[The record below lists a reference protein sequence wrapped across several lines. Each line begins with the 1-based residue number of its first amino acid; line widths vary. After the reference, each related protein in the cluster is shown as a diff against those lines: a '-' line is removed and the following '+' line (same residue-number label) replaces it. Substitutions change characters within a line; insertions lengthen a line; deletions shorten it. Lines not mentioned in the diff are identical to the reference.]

1 MASQQSTIRTMY
13 GLSRRLAY
21 HSQLPDGQNS
31 FSALV
36 IMLFVNSHSHDME
49 EGQHMKKSKIKD
61 KTEAGKKSKS
71 RDRQVDEEPMRADLK
86 EVIERH
92 SRGLDEQRPQAV
104 ARRRKTGQRTIRENI
119 KDLCD
124 GHFMEYGALAVAAQR
139 QRRSMEDLMSKTP
152 ADGVV
157 AGIGQVN
164 RSLFG
169 EDRARCMIIAYDY
182 TVLAGTQGFFGHK
195 KKDRMLILAH
205 EQRLPVVLF
214 AEGGGGRPGDVD
226 ADGVVVAGLDLATFA
241 MFARLSGKVPVVGI
255 VSGRCFA
262 GNAVLLGC
270 CDVIIA
276 AQNANIGMAGPVMIE
291 GGGLGV
297 FKPEDIGPMDV
308 QTKNGVVDIAVAD
321 DTEAVTVARKY
332 LSYFQGAVSQWEAA
346 DQRLL
351 RNMVPEQRR
360 YVYDVR
366 AIIKTIA
373 DTDSFLELRP
383 KFGPEMITGLI
394 RIEGR
399 PFGVIAN
406 NCQHQAGAIEAEGA
420 DKAARLMQLCN
431 AHGLPMVSL
440 VDTPGFM
447 VGPEIEHRAQVRH
460 ICRMFVVGS
469 HLTAP
474 FFTVFLRRGY
484 GLGAQAMAKGGFH
497 EPFFAVAWPTGE
509 FGGMGLEGAVRA
521 GFRKEL
527 EAMKEP
533 QEREALYEKLV
544 ALAYERGKA
553 INMASYLE
561 IDAVIDPADT
571 RRWITEGL
579 KAAPAERTERAGHD
593 FVDTW

>member
-1 MASQQSTIRTMY
+1 
-13 GLSRRLAY
+13 
-21 HSQLPDGQNS
+21 
-31 FSALV
+31 
-36 IMLFVNSHSHDME
+36 
-49 EGQHMKKSKIKD
+49 MKKSKSE
-61 KTEAGKKSKS
+61 EAVETAKKSKT
-71 RDRQVDEEPMRADLK
+71 RDRQVDQEPVRADLK
-86 EVIERH
+86 EVVERH
-92 SRGLDEQRPQAV
+92 SRGLDERRPEAV
-104 ARRRKTGQRTIRENI
+104 ARRRKTGQRTTRENI

-139 QRRSMEDLMSKTP
+139 QRRTIEDLTSKTP
-152 ADGVV
+152 ADGVI
-157 AGIGQVN
+157 AGVGQIN
-164 RSLFG
+164 GSLFG
-169 EDRARCMIIAYDY
+169 EDKARCMIIAYDY

-195 KKDRMLILAH
+195 KKDRMLSLARQ
-205 EQRLPVVLF
+205 QRLPVVLF

-226 ADGVVVAGLDLATFA
+226 ADAVVVAGLDLATFA
-241 MFARLSGKVPVVGI
+241 MFAELSGRVPLVGI

-297 FKPEDIGPMDV
+297 FRPEDIGPMNV
-308 QTKNGVVDIAVAD
+308 QMNNGVVDIAVAHD
-321 DTEAVTVARKY
+321 VEAVAVAKKY

-351 RNMVPEQRR
+351 RNMIPQQRR
-360 YVYDVR
+360 CVYEVR

-383 KFGPEMITGLI
+383 RFGREMVTGLM
-394 RIEGR
+394 RIEGK
-399 PFGVIAN
+399 PFGFIAN
-406 NCQHQAGAIEAEGA
+406 DCKYQAGAIEAEGA

-447 VGPEIEHRAQVRH
+447 VGPEVERRAQVRH
-460 ICRMFVVGS
+460 VCRMFVVGS
-469 HLTAP
+469 HLTVP
-474 FFTVFLRRGY
+474 FFTIFLRRGY

-527 EAMKEP
+527 EAVKDP
-533 QEREALYEKLV
+533 QEREALYEKL
-544 ALAYERGKA
+544 LASLYERGKA
-553 INMASYLE
+553 INMASCLE
-561 IDAVIDPADT
+561 IDAVVDPADT
-571 RRWITEGL
+571 RRRIMDGL
-579 KAAPAERTERAGHD
+579 KAALADYSQRAGHD

>member
-1 MASQQSTIRTMY
+1 
-13 GLSRRLAY
+13 
-21 HSQLPDGQNS
+21 
-31 FSALV
+31 
-36 IMLFVNSHSHDME
+36 
-49 EGQHMKKSKIKD
+49 MKEPEKRGVRG
-61 KTEAGKKSKS
+61 AGKGVSS
-71 RDRQVDEEPMRADLK
+71 RNRQAGREPIRADLQD
-86 EVIERH
+86 VIERH
-92 SRGLDEQRPQAV
+92 SRGLDERRADAV
-104 ARRRKTGQRTIRENI
+104 ARRRKAGQRTVRENI
-119 KDLCD
+119 KDICD
-124 GHFMEYGALAVAAQR
+124 GRFLEYGALAVAAQR
-139 QRRSMEDLMSKTP
+139 QRRTVEDLTSKTP
-152 ADGVV
+152 ADGVI

-164 RSLFG
+164 TALFE
-169 EDRARCMIIAYDY
+169 EDKARCLIVAYDY

-195 KKDRMLILAH
+195 KKDRMLRLAH

-226 ADGVVVAGLDLATFA
+226 ADGVMVAGLDLSTFA

-276 AQNANIGMAGPVMIE
+276 ARNANIGMAGPVMIE

-297 FKPEDIGPMDV
+297 FEPEDIGPVEV
-308 QTKNGVVDIAVAD
+308 QTRNGVVDVAVAD
-321 DTEAVTVARKY
+321 DAEAVAVAKKY
-332 LSYFQGAVSQWEAA
+332 LSYFQGTVSQWEVA

-351 RNMVPEQRR
+351 RTVIPEQRR
-360 YVYDVR
+360 HAYDVR
-366 AIIKTIA
+366 AVIKTIA
-373 DTDSFLELRP
+373 DSGSFLELRP
-383 KFGPEMITGLI
+383 KFGPEMITGLV
-394 RIEGR
+394 RIEGK

-406 NCQHQAGAIEAEGA
+406 NCQNQAGAIAAEGA

-447 VGPEIEHRAQVRH
+447 VGPEIERRAQVRH
-460 ICRMFVVGS
+460 VCRMFVVGS
-469 HLTAP
+469 HLTVP

-484 GLGAQAMAKGGFH
+484 GLGAQAMARGGFH

-527 EAMKEP
+527 QAAKDP
-533 QEREALYEKLV
+533 QEREALYEKL
-544 ALAYERGKA
+544 LASLYERGKA

-561 IDAVIDPADT
+561 IDALIDPADT
-571 RRWITEGL
+571 RKWITEAL
-579 KAAPAERTERAGHD
+579 KAVPAERAEKAGHD

>member
-1 MASQQSTIRTMY
+1 
-13 GLSRRLAY
+13 
-21 HSQLPDGQNS
+21 
-31 FSALV
+31 
-36 IMLFVNSHSHDME
+36 
-49 EGQHMKKSKIKD
+49 MKKPKSND
-61 KTEAGKKSKS
+61 EAEAGKNSKSKN
-71 RDRQVDEEPMRADLK
+71 RQVDQEPMRADLR
-86 EVIERH
+86 EVVERH
-92 SRGLDEQRPQAV
+92 SRGLDEQRPEAV
-104 ARRRKTGQRTIRENI
+104 ARRRKTNQRTIRENI

-124 GHFMEYGALAVAAQR
+124 GHFIEYGALAVAAQR
-139 QRRSMEDLMSKTP
+139 QRRTMEDLTSKTP

-164 RSLFG
+164 GSLFG
-169 EDRARCMIIAYDY
+169 EDKARCMIIAYDY

-195 KKDRMLILAH
+195 KKDRMLRLAH
-205 EQRLPVVLF
+205 EQRLPVILF

-241 MFARLSGKVPVVGI
+241 MFAKLSGKVPVVGI

-276 AQNANIGMAGPVMIE
+276 ARNANIGMAGPVMIE

-297 FKPEDIGPMDV
+297 FKPEDIGPMSV
-308 QTKNGVVDIAVAD
+308 QTANGVVDIAVTD
-321 DTEAVTVARKY
+321 DAEAVTVAKKY
-332 LSYFQGAVSQWEAA
+332 LSYFQGAVSRWEAA
-346 DQRLL
+346 DQRPL
-351 RNMVPEQRR
+351 RTMIPEQRR

-394 RIEGR
+394 RIEGN

-420 DKAARLMQLCN
+420 DKAARLMQLCDV
-431 AHGLPMVSL
+431 HGLPMVSL

-447 VGPEIEHRAQVRH
+447 VGPEIERRAQVRH
-460 ICRMFVVGS
+460 VCRMFVVGS
-469 HLTAP
+469 HLTVP

-484 GLGAQAMAKGGFH
+484 GLGAQAMAKGGFR

-527 EAMKEP
+527 EAVKDP

-571 RRWITEGL
+571 RRWIMEGL
-579 KAAPAERTERAGHD
+579 KGAPAERTERTGHD

>member
-1 MASQQSTIRTMY
+1 MKEPKNKNESGAEKNSKPRDE
-13 GLSRRLAY
+13 
-21 HSQLPDGQNS
+21 HSEQ
-31 FSALV
+31 
-36 IMLFVNSHSHDME
+36 
-49 EGQHMKKSKIKD
+49 
-61 KTEAGKKSKS
+61 
-71 RDRQVDEEPMRADLK
+71 EPIRADLK

-92 SRGLDEQRPQAV
+92 SWGLDERRPEAV
-104 ARRRKTGQRTIRENI
+104 SRRREKGQRTIRENI

-124 GHFMEYGALAVAAQR
+124 GHFIEYGALAVAAQR
-139 QRRSMEDLMSKTP
+139 QRRNMEELMSKTP

-157 AGIGQVN
+157 AGIGHVN
-164 RSLFG
+164 SLLFG
-169 EDRARCMIIAYDY
+169 EDKSRCLIIGYDY
-182 TVLAGTQGFFGHK
+182 TVLAGTQGYFGHK
-195 KKDRMLILAH
+195 KKDRMLRLAH

-226 ADGVVVAGLDLATFA
+226 ADGVVIAGLDLATFA
-241 MFARLSGKVPVVGI
+241 VFARLSGKVPLVGI

-276 AQNANIGMAGPVMIE
+276 ARNSNIGMAGPVMIE

-308 QTKNGVVDIAVAD
+308 QTNNGVVDIAVAD
-321 DTEAVTVARKY
+321 DVEAVAVAKKY
-332 LSYFQGAVSQWEAA
+332 LSYFQGTIPQWEAV

-351 RNMVPEQRR
+351 HTIIPEQRK

-366 AIIKTIA
+366 AVIKTIA

-383 KFGPEMITGLI
+383 KFGPEMVTGLI
-394 RIEGR
+394 RIEGK

-406 NCQHQAGAIEAEGA
+406 DCKHQAGAIAADGA
-420 DKAARLMQLCN
+420 DKAARFMQLCN

-447 VGPEIEHRAQVRH
+447 VGPEVERRAQVRH
-460 ICRMFVVGS
+460 VCRMFVVGS
-469 HLTAP
+469 HLSIP
-474 FFTVFLRRGY
+474 FFTIFLRRGY

-509 FGGMGLEGAVRA
+509 FGGMGLEGAVKA
-521 GFRKEL
+521 GFKKEL
-527 EAMKEP
+527 EAVKDP

-553 INMASYLE
+553 LNMASYLE

-571 RRWITEGL
+571 RRWIIEGL
-579 KAAPAERTERAGHD
+579 KAVHAERMERIGHD

>member
-1 MASQQSTIRTMY
+1 
-13 GLSRRLAY
+13 
-21 HSQLPDGQNS
+21 
-31 FSALV
+31 
-36 IMLFVNSHSHDME
+36 
-49 EGQHMKKSKIKD
+49 MKKSKSKD
-61 KTEAGKKSKS
+61 EVKAGKKSKS
-71 RDRQVDEEPMRADLK
+71 RGRRVDQEPMRADLK

-92 SRGLDEQRPQAV
+92 SRGLDERRPEAV
-104 ARRRKTGQRTIRENI
+104 ARRRKTSQRTVRENI
-119 KDLCD
+119 KDLCH
-124 GHFMEYGALAVAAQR
+124 GHFIEYGALAVAAQR
-139 QRRSMEDLMSKTP
+139 QRRTMEDLTSKTP
-152 ADGVV
+152 ADGVI

-164 RSLFG
+164 RALFG
-169 EDRARCMIIAYDY
+169 EDKARCMIIAYDY
-182 TVLAGTQGFFGHK
+182 TILAGTQGFFGHK
-195 KKDRMLILAH
+195 KKDRMLRLAH
-205 EQRLPVVLF
+205 EQCLPVVLF

-226 ADGVVVAGLDLATFA
+226 ADGVCVAGLDLATFA
-241 MFARLSGKVPVVGI
+241 MFAKLSGKVPVVGI

-276 AQNANIGMAGPVMIE
+276 AKNANIGMAGPVMIE

-297 FKPEDIGPMDV
+297 FKPEDIGPMNV
-308 QTKNGVVDIAVAD
+308 QMNNGVVDIAVAD
-321 DTEAVTVARKY
+321 DTEAVAVARKY
-332 LSYFQGAVSQWEAA
+332 LSYFQGAISQWEAA

-351 RNMVPEQRR
+351 RNMIPEQQR

-366 AIIKTIA
+366 AIIKTMA

-383 KFGPEMITGLI
+383 EFGLEMITGLI

-447 VGPEIEHRAQVRH
+447 VGPEVERRAQVRH
-460 ICRMFVVGS
+460 VCRMFVVGS
-469 HLTAP
+469 HLMVP
-474 FFTVFLRRGY
+474 FLTVFLRRGY

-527 EAMKEP
+527 EAVKDP
-533 QEREALYEKLV
+533 QERKELYGKLV

-579 KAAPAERTERAGHD
+579 KAVPAERTERAGHD
-593 FVDTW
+593 FVDAW